1 MRFKIFIIFI
11 LLILISALILT
22 PVSCKKITNNC
33 IKDIKIN
40 TLNLIKKNQNV
51 YEFSKALYWRF
62 FKDISDYEYVFIKKS
77 KDDFDDKLKTNKKII
92 YGILGNKYYT
102 KKKQNILDEEINF
115 WVRSHG
121 GNHNLKYSNTS
132 SINEKNISNLK
143 LAWKHQSIKT
153 NDLKD
158 KWINTTQAN
167 PIYFDNKLISFFPD
181 GSIKALNPLNGKIF
195 WEFRDSNKSRSGRG
209 ILGFNSLNQKKYIF
223 FSFGKYV
230 HKINTSDGKPD
241 LNFGQ
246 NGKIETFTLVAPTN
260 FNNQLVIVNLKSISL
275 FDINTG
281 EFKFKVDIY
290 NKNNPK
296 HEGRVWGGSAL
307 DEKKGIIYIATGNPK
322 PATYGAYRV
331 NKDKY
336 SNSII
341 AIDLSKK
348 KIKWKFQEIYH
359 DLWDLD
365 ISSPPILHNLKI
377 NNHVYE
383 VVIANTKA
391 GNTLVLERNS
401 GKSLFDIHFKKSPKS
416 NIPGENSFPKQIYTY
431 LPEKFSKIDFSQK
444 DFDMLDEDK
453 KNEIK
458 KKLYNS
464 KYGWYETPS
473 LTKDLIIFGIHGGA
487 QWHGSA
493 LDPFKQHLY
502 IPTNNVPWKIRPFA
516 QDISIFSKF
525 TPSQVKEG
533 KQIYNSKC
541 SSCHGLKRN
550 GSRLK
555 SGEKQIYNIPSLVGL
570 TLEDKINNSKF
581 LTKELVLK
589 KHKDLNITDNEI
601 EELYKYFEWKDD
613 YLYKENNIIISSDY
627 SSWSQFLTD
636 DGLPGSNPPWGY
648 IAKIDL
654 NNGDLIYKSPIGKE
668 KIDGHTK
675 MIGTPIFGGISI
687 NKNLI
692 FANGTADKYAYIL
705 NSDNGEVVWS
715 YEMEAAGS
723 SPPIIFKHDGREYV
737 SFVSTGGNYFKYKEK
752 GSTIYTFTIQ

>member
-1 MRFKIFIIFI
+1 MKFKIFIF
-11 LLILISALILT
+11 LILPILIIILIFT
-22 PVSCKKITNNC
+22 PVSCKKITSNC
-33 IKDIKIN
+33 VKDIKISA
-40 TLNLIKKNQNV
+40 LNSIKKNQTI
-51 YEFSKALYWRF
+51 YEFLKALYWKF
-62 FKDISDYEYVFIKKS
+62 YKDIPDMENVIIKNF
-77 KDDFDDKLKTNKKII
+77 KDDFDNELTINKKTIN
-92 YGILGNKYYT
+92 GILGNKSYT
-102 KKKQNILDEEINF
+102 KKKQNILDEEINL
-115 WVRSHG
+115 WIRSHG
-121 GNHNLKYSNTS
+121 GNQNLKYSNTS
-132 SINEKNISNLK
+132 LINQENISNLK
-143 LAWKHQSIKT
+143 LAWKHQSIKI
-153 NDLKD
+153 DGLKD
-158 KWINTTQAN
+158 KWINTIQAN
-167 PIYFDNKLISFFPD
+167 PIYFDSKLISFFPD
-181 GSIKALNPLNGKIF
+181 GSIKALNPLNGNVL
-195 WEFRDSNKSRSGRG
+195 WEFRDSNQSRSGRG
-209 ILGFNSLNQKKYIF
+209 ILGFNSLDQKKYIF

-230 HKINTSDGKPD
+230 YKINTNDGKPD

-246 NGKIETFTLVAPTN
+246 NGKIETFTKVAPTK

-290 NKNNPK
+290 NKNNSK

-341 AIDLSKK
+341 AIDLSTKK
-348 KIKWKFQEIYH
+348 VKWKFQEIYH
-359 DLWDLD
+359 DLWDFD
-365 ISSPPILHNLKI
+365 ISSPPILHDLKI
-377 NNHVYE
+377 KNHVYE
-383 VVIANTKA
+383 VVIANTKV

-401 GKSLFDIHFKKSPKS
+401 GKSLFDIHLKNSPKS
-416 NIPGENSFPKQIYTY
+416 YVPGENAFPKQMYTS
-431 LPEKFSKIDFSQK
+431 LPKKFSKVDFSQK
-444 DFDMLDEDK
+444 DFDMFDQVK

-493 LDPFKQHLY
+493 LDPFKQYLY
-502 IPTNNVPWKIRPFA
+502 IPTNNVPWKIRPYA
-516 QDISIFSKF
+516 QDISILGKF

-550 GSRLK
+550 GSRKK
-555 SGEKQIYNIPSLVGL
+555 SGEKQIYNMPSLVGL

-581 LTKELVLK
+581 LTKELILK
-589 KHKDLNITDNEI
+589 KHKDLNITDKEI
-601 EELYKYFEWKDD
+601 DELYKYFEWKDD
-613 YLYKENNIIISSDY
+613 YLYKEKNIVISAGY
-627 SSWSQFLTD
+627 NSWSQFLTD
-636 DGLPGSNPPWGY
+636 DGLPASNPPWGY

-654 NNGDLIYKSPIGKE
+654 NNGDLIYKSPVGKE

-675 MIGTPIFGGISI
+675 ITGTTIFGGIAI

-692 FANGTADKYAYIL
+692 FANGTADKFAYIL
-705 NSDNGEVVWS
+705 NSDNGQIVWS

-723 SPPIIFKHDGREYV
+723 APPIIFKHNGREYV
-737 SFVSTGGNYFKYKEK
+737 SFVSTGGNYFNYKEK